1 MGEVS
6 EVKVVLVLQLTL
18 PIANQKRVLAE
29 VLVVILELVA
39 SVLDLICLTQVLL
52 DKAVAV
58 GEEDLQTVEQQVVVV
73 RELTAPLVEQVGMEL
88 SELFGD

>member
-6 EVKVVLVLQLTL
+6 EVKVVVVLQRTE

-39 SVLDLICLTQVLL
+39 SVLELICLTQVLL

-58 GEEDLQTVEQQVVVV
+58 GEEDLQTMEQQVVVV
-73 RELTAPLVEQVGMEL
+73 V
-88 SELFGD
+88 